1 MERIQENMEKGTRRK
16 QPEEEGRNF
25 WGFWEEMD
33 ILVSPV
39 RTVSCPTDTECPGH
53 WPLGLRATCVGKKA
67 LPIPKRGWGA
77 GMLLCRGPLR
87 TLHVSDCC
95 GAKSRARAFQACTT
109 QPKDLERISCL
120 MEISSDYT
128 WFSKESKNGHVSA
141 LVVCDKINV

>member
-39 RTVSCPTDTECPGH
+39 RTVSCPTDAECPGH
-53 WPLGLRATCVGKKA
+53 WPLDLRATCVGKKA

-95 GAKSRARAFQACTT
+95 GAKSRAPAFQGLHHPT
-109 QPKDLERISCL
+109 KGSRKNFL
-120 MEISSDYT
+120 SDGDQLRLY
-128 WFSKESKNGHVSA
+128 
-141 LVVCDKINV
+141 LV